1 MPQSVGDFAIEIHTY
16 DSGCIVGR
24 SYNTF
29 MDKRLLVGI
38 GVLGAILVV
47 GAAAFGYRY
56 YKKSNVPAESTG
68 INALEQA
75 GNSTDN
81 LSSQASQG
89 VLPSIDPQ
97 SNPMENAPDTNPV
110 SKTNPYSGVKTN
122 PFK

>member
-1 MPQSVGDFAIEIHTY
+1 
-16 DSGCIVGR
+16 
-24 SYNTF
+24 
-29 MDKRLLVGI
+29 MDKRLLI
-38 GVLGAILVV
+38 GVGVLVAV
-47 GAAAFGYRY
+47 LVIGAAAFGFWY
-56 YKKSNVPAESTG
+56 YKKSHTPDESAG

-97 SNPMENAPDTNPV
+97 SNPMEKAPDTNPV